1 MSNPEDEFYYIWS
14 HEHQGWWGDNRMG
27 YVTDIRNAGLYSWE
41 EGKDI
46 VREANKYRGHKEAPY
61 EALVPM
67 SCTVGLQDSELV

>member
-1 MSNPEDEFYYIWS
+1 
-14 HEHQGWWGDNRMG
+14 MG

-67 SCTVGLQDSELV
+67 SCAVGLQDSELV